1 MYEDVLYYQTAP
13 GCWSQWGSW
22 SDCFDSTNCGHE
34 FNMMNRTR
42 SCTQGFGIFDFC
54 EGTGFDSTVCSSED
68 ISISTLGKVG

>member
-1 MYEDVLYYQTAP
+1 
-13 GCWSQWGSW
+13 
-22 SDCFDSTNCGHE
+22 
-34 FNMMNRTR
+34 MMNRTR